1 MVAVQGGQDDSPASP
16 GVTRPLVT
24 QTAGGDIVVDTI
36 MADDQQAVPVSS
48 RGPDTVGASVDHG
61 LNSSTPGGGDG
72 ASTRQTAVSQP
83 RLPEGVKTT
92 SSTPA
97 VEHVPPKEL
106 FEALI
111 ESMKA

>member
-48 RGPDTVGASVDHG
+48 HGPDPVVASVDHG

-83 RLPEGVKTT
+83 
-92 SSTPA
+92 
-97 VEHVPPKEL
+97 
-106 FEALI
+106 
-111 ESMKA
+111 